1 MATQKSQQNQALPIK
16 SPTSSNIK
24 PVASLRPSQVSARAE
39 KRMDASVRSTRSQL
53 SQNRTCNESH
63 SPSINSRSSE
73 IYRFDAVAN
82 QKLIDDHKKKRLQ
95 EKYDDVMFYRKIY
108 LEDNGFLEREKSE
121 QKKKVQNFV
130 EAREEVNK
138 YRRKLQKD
146 EKRCQK
152 DEKKMLFDQFNDQ
165 SDLNRINQKMA
176 TTMKNHKAGMDE
188 HLATVLHKKQRDRTV
203 DKELSQETHNLII
216 NDVWRKPHEQA
227 LKKYYG
233 DNLERQI
240 NEKIADCR
248 EALRQEKANER
259 TLMMATKAKGDELWL
274 REQQNEAH
282 KKHLFNVENGKALQ
296 GRIDQAHA
304 DYKIHKQ
311 DQAMIRKNAEIEDD
325 IARNNNGRKWQAEQD
340 VVNGL
345 KQQMA
350 DNRAKIVNERML
362 DRMTP
367 NTTLFIPQKIR
378 RVRYA
383 Y

>member
-1 MATQKSQQNQALPIK
+1 MTI
-16 SPTSSNIK
+16 
-24 PVASLRPSQVSARAE
+24 
-39 KRMDASVRSTRSQL
+39 
-53 SQNRTCNESH
+53 
-63 SPSINSRSSE
+63 
-73 IYRFDAVAN
+73 
-82 QKLIDDHKKKRLQ
+82 
-95 EKYDDVMFYRKIY
+95 KYDDVMFYRKIY

-240 NEKIADCR
+240 NEKIADRR